1 MGNGLA
7 LQQKIIKIMKADG
20 KVVAYKAPM
29 KAQQVLSEFPGH
41 AISATLPVVRH
52 LKPETKLLYNHV
64 YYLVPLPP
72 PSAKVVK
79 KKKVRFASPER
90 EDVVEEKGVVRIKV
104 VITKKELAAML
115 QKGVVSVDEMVAQLQ
130 SKSGI
135 DGAADDFTGGDNC
148 RQWKPDLESIAE
160 VN

>member
-7 LQQKIIKIMKADG
+7 PQQKIIKIMKADG

-41 AISATLPVVRH
+41 AISATLPVFRH
-52 LKPETKLLYNHV
+52 LKPETKLLCNHV

-72 PSAKVVK
+72 PSPKVVK
-79 KKKVRFASPER
+79 KKKVRFACPEG
-90 EDVVEEKGVVRIKV
+90 EDVEEKGVVRIKV
-104 VITKKELAAML
+104 VITKKELEAML
-115 QKGVVSVDEMVAQLQ
+115 QKGVVSVDDMVTQLQ

-135 DGAADDFTGGDNC
+135 DGAADDFTGADDDC
-148 RQWKPDLESIAE
+148 KLWKPDLESIAE